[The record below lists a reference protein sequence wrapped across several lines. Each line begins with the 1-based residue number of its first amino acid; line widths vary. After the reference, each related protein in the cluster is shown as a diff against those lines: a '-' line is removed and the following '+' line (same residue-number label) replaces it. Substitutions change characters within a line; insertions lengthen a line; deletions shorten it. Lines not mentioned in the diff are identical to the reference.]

1 MSEIKV
7 KCPDCGKE
15 IKINIKTID
24 SLKSQLEAMTKDRD
38 YYKVKLAALEG
49 MNKSKPNDYGDLF
62 NKMFGGMK

>member
-24 SLKSQLEAMTKDRD
+24 TLKSQLEAMERDRD
-38 YYKVKLAALEG
+38 YYKRKLAALEC
-49 MNKSKPNDYGDLF
+49 MNKSQPKNELDDLW
-62 NKMFGGMK
+62 KLFGGK

>member
-7 KCPDCGKE
+7 LCPDCGKE

-24 SLKSQLEAMTKDRD
+24 ALKKQLEAMTKDRD
-38 YYKVKLAALEG
+38 YYKSKLDALEC
-49 MNKSKPNDYGDLF
+49 MNKSKSDDYGDLF